1 MKTFLAV
8 VACCLVVLG
17 NCRGA
22 ISFDLVTWDA
32 GDGEFNWVSRDGVAT
47 VANTGG
53 TLGMDFD
60 ALENTDSMQNATDY
74 TGDYTAYSNLK
85 VSFDWLGYAG
95 TAQSLFFE
103 SSEGSGATWEYVLTG
118 TGAFQPYEVS
128 FASAAGWNEVTTT
141 GDPFFL
147 SLQNVDLIGF
157 SVLNAGVDRTWDLD
171 NWQFF
176 LDDDVGA
183 VPEPGT
189 VSFIVVALG
198 SAVLT
203 YRRRRAPAKA

>member
-85 VSFDWLGYAG
+85 VSFDWLGMRAR
-95 TAQSLFFE
+95 L
-103 SSEGSGATWEYVLTG
+103 
-118 TGAFQPYEVS
+118 
-128 FASAAGWNEVTTT
+128 NR
-141 GDPFFL
+141 FFL
-147 SLQNVDLIGF
+147 SRL
-157 SVLNAGVDRTWDLD
+157 RE
-171 NWQFF
+171 
-176 LDDDVGA
+176 A
-183 VPEPGT
+183 VRR
-189 VSFIVVALG
+189 G
-198 SAVLT
+198 SMCSP
-203 YRRRRAPAKA
+203 APALFSLTRSASPVQRGGTKLPLRVTPSSCLCKTSI